1 MISLY
6 NHLQYWKELVVCKRW
21 TQQLVSERVKRCGN
35 RIYCRNCLF
44 FFFFSFRKICLKVF
58 LRISNFCWNRKRAEN
73 QGFYAS
79 WQFDGPLCT
88 AEN

>member
-44 FFFFSFRKICLKVF
+44 FFFFFLQKDLLEGVF
-58 LRISNFCWNRKRAEN
+58 EN
-73 QGFYAS
+73 K
-79 WQFDGPLCT
+79 
-88 AEN
+88 